1 MNDIDKQQI
10 MLIHVLKAKL
20 GLSDDEY
27 RAALGGYGVTTSVD
41 LSRVQAEELIRTLT
55 DKAVAAGVWE
65 YERRRTKHE
74 RIKGYRV
81 DSTGE
86 AMATPEQINMLD
98 AMWSQVSREK
108 RPAERRKKFDRFIHN
123 RFHRG
128 GVRMVE
134 REMVHKIVRA
144 LVAMGAQTP

>member
-1 MNDIDKQQI
+1 MSGISKQQI
-10 MLIHVLKAKL
+10 MLIHVLTSKL
-20 GLSDDEY
+20 GMTDDEY

-41 LSRVQAEELIRTLT
+41 LNSTQANEFVKTLT

-65 YERRRTKHE
+65 HERRRTKHE
-74 RIKGYRV
+74 HIKGYRV

-98 AMWSQVSREK
+98 AMWSQVSREQ
-108 RPAERRKKFDRFIHN
+108 RPAVRRKKFDRFIHN

-134 REMVHKIVRA
+134 RDLVHKIVRA
-144 LVAMGAQTP
+144 LVAMGAEAP